1 MATLS
6 QTRPL
11 KMPKSTPNLTRKI
24 SKNQIDRPTLIPKQ
38 KTTIT
43 QSSSNFLRNNKRL
56 DKQYSQELLNQIKK
70 TEHLICG
77 DKNKN
82 KDKNNNNND
91 SILNSNLKKGRDQE
105 IEESVVEKL
114 DANNNFMERNQDIQ
128 SDELKVGE
136 IIDEDEEKII
146 GFGSFSCMHKERKK
160 RIYNCYLREEFLFCS
175 NTT

>member
-38 KTTIT
+38 TTTIT

-77 DKNKN
+77 DKNK
-82 KDKNNNNND
+82 KNNN
-91 SILNSNLKKGRDQE
+91 SISNLNLKKGRDQE

-146 GFGSFSCMHKERKK
+146 GFGSFSCMQKERNE
-160 RIYNCYLREEFLFCS
+160 YNCYLREEFLFCS